1 MENYYD
7 NSSRWVFDSD
17 GNYLHSKSNTYEP
30 HIHREGYFF
39 IDTKV
44 EESDWERYLIK
55 ENNLDKKEPRKEYR
69 YDKN

>member
-17 GNYLHSKSNTYEP
+17 GNYLHSKRNTYEP
-30 HIHREGYFF
+30 HIQREGYFF

-44 EESDWERYLIK
+44 EESEWERYLLKDNNLLKRELINEK
-55 ENNLDKKEPRKEYR
+55 END
-69 YDKN
+69 

>member
-17 GNYLHSKSNTYEP
+17 GNYLHSKRNTYEP
-30 HIHREGYFF
+30 HIQREGYFL

-44 EESDWERYLIK
+44 EESEWERYLLN
-55 ENNLDKKEPRKEYR
+55 ENNLVKEEHIKEHE
-69 YDKN
+69 K

>member
-7 NSSRWVFDSD
+7 NSLRWVFDSD
-17 GNYLHSKSNTYEP
+17 GNYLHSRRTTYEP

-44 EESDWERYLIK
+44 EESDWERYLLN
-55 ENNLDKKEPRKEYR
+55 ENNLVKEEHRKEHE
-69 YDKN
+69 K